1 MSKYETVIGLEV
13 HVELATKT
21 KIFCGCPT
29 EFGSEPNTN
38 VCPVCLGLP
47 GALPMLNKKAVEY
60 AIKAA
65 LALNCEI
72 PAYSKFDRKHYFYPD
87 LPKAY
92 QISQFDQPLA
102 LNGYLDIEVDGQA
115 RRIGITRIHLEEDAG
130 KLVHADVGDYSLAD
144 YNRGG
149 VPLIEIVSEP
159 DLRSPQEAKAYL
171 EKLKSIIQYTGV
183 SDVKME
189 EGSLR
194 CDANISLRPAGSE
207 KFGTRVEI
215 KNMNSFRA
223 VENGLAYE
231 VARHT
236 EILDAGGQIV
246 QETRRWDETKGVT
259 YAMRSKEEA
268 DDYRYFPDP
277 DLVPVIVESSWVEA
291 LRQSL
296 PEMPDARQKKYV
308 DKWGLPAY
316 DAAVITASKHMADF
330 FEAVMEKYDDAK
342 IVSNWLMGEISRHLN
357 AEGLEITDTK
367 LTPDHLTALIKLQ
380 DEGTISGTIAKTV
393 LKEMF
398 ESGKMPDEIV
408 EEKGLIQI
416 TDEAAIAALVDEV
429 IANNPKPV
437 ADYQSGNKK
446 AIGFLVGQVMKL
458 SKGKANPALV
468 NKLLQEKL

>member
-1 MSKYETVIGLEV
+1 
-13 HVELATKT
+13 
-21 KIFCGCPT
+21 
-29 EFGSEPNTN
+29 
-38 VCPVCLGLP
+38 
-47 GALPMLNKKAVEY
+47 
-60 AIKAA
+60 
-65 LALNCEI
+65 
-72 PAYSKFDRKHYFYPD
+72 
-87 LPKAY
+87 
-92 QISQFDQPLA
+92 
-102 LNGYLDIEVDGQA
+102 
-115 RRIGITRIHLEEDAG
+115 
-130 KLVHADVGDYSLAD
+130 
-144 YNRGG
+144 
-149 VPLIEIVSEP
+149 
-159 DLRSPQEAKAYL
+159 
-171 EKLKSIIQYTGV
+171 
-183 SDVKME
+183 ME